1 MNRYHITHVTR
12 YEYEAQV
19 MHAHHTA
26 YLRPRDFEGQ
36 QLIKSALD
44 WEPEPVTV
52 TTSFDYF
59 GNAYD
64 EIELLSAHDLLQV
77 RATSV
82 VEVSRPVFDPAAAP
96 ALSWEHA
103 ARMLRE
109 DAALLRVRELCFDSP
124 HVRVHPQLASYA
136 AGSFQPERGL
146 VDAVLDLTRRIH
158 SEFTY
163 DPLVTDISTP
173 LARVLKHKRG
183 VCQDFAHLAIGCLRS
198 RGLAARYV
206 SGYLETRPPPGRPR
220 LVGSDAS
227 HAWVS
232 VYVPELG
239 WLDLDPTNDLVPSDR
254 HVTLAWGRDFSDA
267 SPLRGVVLGGGAQR
281 LKVAVDVEAESAKT
295 EELDRSAAVSRE
307 AAAPGE

>member
-1 MNRYHITHVTR
+1 LNRYHITHVTR
-12 YEYEAQV
+12 YEYEGQV
-19 MHAHHTA
+19 VHAHHTA

-36 QLIKSALD
+36 ELIKSAID

-59 GNAYD
+59 GNTCD
-64 EIELLSAHDLLQV
+64 EIELLSPHDLLEV

-82 VEVSRPVFDPAAAP
+82 VEVSRPVFERTLAP
-96 ALSWEHA
+96 SLSWEQA
-103 ARMLRE
+103 ARLLRQDKQLLRE
-109 DAALLRVRELCFDSP
+109 REFCYDSP
-124 HVRVHPQLASYA
+124 HVRINPQLASYA
-136 AGSFQPERGL
+136 AASFVTDRPL
-146 VDAVLDLTRRIH
+146 VEAVLDLTRRIH
-158 SEFTY
+158 TEFTY
-163 DPLVTDISTP
+163 DPLVTDVSTP

-198 RGLAARYV
+198 LGLAARYV

-220 LVGSDAS
+220 LVGADAS
-227 HAWVS
+227 HAWAS

-239 WLDLDPTNDLVPSDR
+239 WLDIDPTNDVVPGDR

-281 LKVAVDVEAESAKT
+281 LRVSVDVEAEPKSET
-295 EELDRSAAVSRE
+295 AAS
-307 AAAPGE
+307 APGASPAPELRSP

>member
-1 MNRYHITHVTR
+1 VNRYQITHVTR
-12 YEYEAQV
+12 YEYEAPV
-19 MHAHHTA
+19 VHAHHTA
-26 YLRPRDFEGQ
+26 YLRPRDLEGQ
-36 QLIKSALD
+36 ELVKSAVD

-59 GNAYD
+59 GNAFD
-64 EIELLSAHDLLQV
+64 EIELLSTHDLLQV

-82 VEVSRPVFDPAAAP
+82 VEVTRQPFDRAKAP
-96 ALSWEHA
+96 ALTWEHA
-103 ARMLRE
+103 VRVLRE
-109 DAALLRVRELCFDSP
+109 DAALLRVREFCYDSP

-136 AGSFQPERGL
+136 AASFSPGRPL
-146 VDAVLDLTRRIH
+146 VDAILDLTRRIH
-158 SEFTY
+158 TEFTY

-173 LARVLKHKRG
+173 LARVLQHKRG

-198 RGLAARYV
+198 LGLAARYV

-232 VYVPELG
+232 AYVPELG
-239 WLDLDPTNDLVPSDR
+239 WLDIDPTNDLVPSDR

-281 LKVAVDVEAESAKT
+281 LRVAVDVDAQTSKA
-295 EELDRSAAVSRE
+295 
-307 AAAPGE
+307 